1 MKISLTR
8 ETTTPVRAN
17 KTDAG
22 IDFFV
27 PAATEQFIEDLYE
40 ANPTV
45 SILRPDLSEADIVQA
60 TGIVIA
66 PHKAILIPAGVRVIV
81 PEGFGLIAKNKS
93 GVSTKKQLVVGACV
107 VDAGYEGEVHIH
119 LINTSDKP
127 QIINFGDKIV
137 QFVLTQLGESDIEV
151 IEPEAYDALTGSDRG
166 EGGFGSSGT
175 TSETEIVEETTETK
189 GND

>member
-45 SILRPDLSEADIVQA
+45 SILRPDLSEADVVQA

-66 PHKAILIPAGVRVIV
+66 PHKSILIPAGVRVIV

-93 GVSTKKQLVVGACV
+93 
-107 VDAGYEGEVHIH
+107 Y
-119 LINTSDKP
+119 
-127 QIINFGDKIV
+127 
-137 QFVLTQLGESDIEV
+137 
-151 IEPEAYDALTGSDRG
+151 
-166 EGGFGSSGT
+166 SS
-175 TSETEIVEETTETK
+175 
-189 GND
+189 NQYF